1 MSSPVSGLFMGGVA
15 RGRLLPVALV
25 LLLLLNLVPTEPQ
38 TTLAER
44 TNHNVTMGD
53 PGVSDV
59 PTWRI
64 GDRWIYSGTFDPTI
78 LVTDTGV
85 EATVGEIQGDT
96 TVEVTGISMQ
106 NVDNMSVLAYTL
118 KTSANFDKSG
128 VSLEGFG
135 GNVYIQ
141 FTQTEYLRVSDLSPI
156 RSDLD
161 LYIRFVPSGISFLE
175 QILGDITITTTYSPV
190 NENYD
195 FPIRIDERWTTTTTS
210 SSQWSGQSD
219 YITPFPPPETDTNT
233 TTWVVT
239 DTGKPRNT
247 VGQSIDYGGCNESY
261 EMTSINSDGISEG
274 YRWYCPEVRNY
285 AWLHTSDDIGLT
297 IDFKLKRYDPVGATG
312 VEPYTNPGTRS
323 QCLDVVPQR
332 TITSLNTPMEVWVNA
347 SSSCFSNTAG
357 LALELHHEVEGIA
370 IPLTT
375 AANGSA
381 WAKIDIGDALDSS
394 ATQLDYASHGLVAK
408 AGNRVGA
415 TTITLDQY
423 LVGLDVFAD
432 EEAAVILRQR
442 CDDVSCVITQL
453 NALSGYNVLPGDIL
467 DIEVAFNN
475 RGITTSAP
483 TSARLTMPDGVTT
496 TEDLPALE
504 TYQAHKLFG
513 MWTVPEDAPIG
524 SLDILWEAD
533 MEGVN
538 TADADLENNVGSIG
552 LFVGRLPTP
561 VAAEATGMTRETIFL
576 NASESFDED
585 GGEVM
590 CEFYVP
596 FDDGTRTWD
605 YERFVSPSCTLNYT
619 WIDDGVYP
627 VEITVEDEEKDQTV
641 LLLNV
646 SVENRAPKIEVRS
659 QRMEAKVE
667 YPITLYAYANDS
679 DSEKVWPGVVDIYWP
694 GANCQEGYFTRT
706 CTTTSNTEG
715 WKTFTAVG
723 TDDDSTMSSATID
736 IKFTNIQPHSINVQL
751 VDANGPVL
759 MDAQNTW
766 HVDEDQMV
774 NVRGQAQD
782 SVDDIDDLTHTWW
795 PDDAQPS
802 LIRVFDGRTSEYDM
816 VWYEAGLHKMRL
828 EVTDTEG
835 ASSGV
840 EERWVSVNN
849 VPPVIEPLAST
860 LPIAEG
866 QSISVS
872 GSSTDTPSDRASLI
886 RCWDIDPSMDS
897 DDFGS
902 ADDDCDVIGDN
913 LTISW
918 NRSGTH
924 KLVYHVTDNDG
935 AHTSEVLEVMVLNT
949 PPIVRTAPFSCR
961 AYEPCLLDASTT
973 LDALNDVEDLTV
985 VWDIDVNVDSNEDGI
1000 PDNDADLIGKSV
1012 TYTFRSDGVQSV
1024 KVMAWDE
1031 DPERPGTKVVSFA
1044 VLPADRTA
1052 LENLGASLVG
1062 EEANPI
1068 AQLGLLAAL
1077 LLVVVFITRRK
1088 SRPEENSVWD
1098 EVTGTLALS
1107 AFDERDEKI
1116 EEKRPEGPPPDY
1128 LFEQSLQQAPNQTT
1142 APLQRG
1148 PPLPESGLPEGW
1160 TMEQWEHYG
1169 HQWLDSQG

>member
-1 MSSPVSGLFMGGVA
+1 M
-15 RGRLLPVALV
+15 
-25 LLLLLNLVPTEPQ
+25 
-38 TTLAER
+38 
-44 TNHNVTMGD
+44 
-53 PGVSDV
+53 
-59 PTWRI
+59 
-64 GDRWIYSGTFDPTI
+64 
-78 LVTDTGV
+78 
-85 EATVGEIQGDT
+85 
-96 TVEVTGISMQ
+96 
-106 NVDNMSVLAYTL
+106 
-118 KTSANFDKSG
+118 
-128 VSLEGFG
+128 
-135 GNVYIQ
+135 
-141 FTQTEYLRVSDLSPI
+141 TQ
-156 RSDLD
+156 
-161 LYIRFVPSGISFLE
+161 
-175 QILGDITITTTYSPV
+175 
-190 NENYD
+190 
-195 FPIRIDERWTTTTTS
+195 
-210 SSQWSGQSD
+210 
-219 YITPFPPPETDTNT
+219 
-233 TTWVVT
+233 
-239 DTGKPRNT
+239 
-247 VGQSIDYGGCNESY
+247 
-261 EMTSINSDGISEG
+261 
-274 YRWYCPEVRNY
+274 
-285 AWLHTSDDIGLT
+285 
-297 IDFKLKRYDPVGATG
+297 
-312 VEPYTNPGTRS
+312 
-323 QCLDVVPQR
+323 
-332 TITSLNTPMEVWVNA
+332 
-347 SSSCFSNTAG
+347 
-357 LALELHHEVEGIA
+357 
-370 IPLTT
+370 
-375 AANGSA
+375 
-381 WAKIDIGDALDSS
+381 
-394 ATQLDYASHGLVAK
+394 
-408 AGNRVGA
+408 
-415 TTITLDQY
+415 
-423 LVGLDVFAD
+423 
-432 EEAAVILRQR
+432 
-442 CDDVSCVITQL
+442 
-453 NALSGYNVLPGDIL
+453 
-467 DIEVAFNN
+467 
-475 RGITTSAP
+475 
-483 TSARLTMPDGVTT
+483 
-496 TEDLPALE
+496 
-504 TYQAHKLFG
+504 
-513 MWTVPEDAPIG
+513 
-524 SLDILWEAD
+524 
-533 MEGVN
+533 
-538 TADADLENNVGSIG
+538 
-552 LFVGRLPTP
+552 
-561 VAAEATGMTRETIFL
+561 ETIFL

-782 SVDDIDDLTHTWW
+782 SLDDIDDLTHTWW

-924 KLVYHVTDNDG
+924 KLVYHVTDDDG

-961 AYEPCLLDASTT
+961 AYEACLLDASAT

-1062 EEANPI
+1062 EEAKPI

-1128 LFEQSLQQAPNQTT
+1128 LFEQSLQQAPNQST
-1142 APLQRG
+1142 ALPQRG

-1169 HQWLDSQG
+1169 HQWLDSQV

>member
-1 MSSPVSGLFMGGVA
+1 MG
-15 RGRLLPVALV
+15 
-25 LLLLLNLVPTEPQ
+25 
-38 TTLAER
+38 
-44 TNHNVTMGD
+44 
-53 PGVSDV
+53 
-59 PTWRI
+59 
-64 GDRWIYSGTFDPTI
+64 
-78 LVTDTGV
+78 
-85 EATVGEIQGDT
+85 
-96 TVEVTGISMQ
+96 
-106 NVDNMSVLAYTL
+106 
-118 KTSANFDKSG
+118 
-128 VSLEGFG
+128 
-135 GNVYIQ
+135 
-141 FTQTEYLRVSDLSPI
+141 
-156 RSDLD
+156 
-161 LYIRFVPSGISFLE
+161 
-175 QILGDITITTTYSPV
+175 
-190 NENYD
+190 
-195 FPIRIDERWTTTTTS
+195 
-210 SSQWSGQSD
+210 
-219 YITPFPPPETDTNT
+219 
-233 TTWVVT
+233 
-239 DTGKPRNT
+239 
-247 VGQSIDYGGCNESY
+247 
-261 EMTSINSDGISEG
+261 
-274 YRWYCPEVRNY
+274 
-285 AWLHTSDDIGLT
+285 
-297 IDFKLKRYDPVGATG
+297 
-312 VEPYTNPGTRS
+312 
-323 QCLDVVPQR
+323 
-332 TITSLNTPMEVWVNA
+332 
-347 SSSCFSNTAG
+347 
-357 LALELHHEVEGIA
+357 
-370 IPLTT
+370 
-375 AANGSA
+375 
-381 WAKIDIGDALDSS
+381 
-394 ATQLDYASHGLVAK
+394 
-408 AGNRVGA
+408 
-415 TTITLDQY
+415 
-423 LVGLDVFAD
+423 
-432 EEAAVILRQR
+432 
-442 CDDVSCVITQL
+442 
-453 NALSGYNVLPGDIL
+453 
-467 DIEVAFNN
+467 
-475 RGITTSAP
+475 
-483 TSARLTMPDGVTT
+483 
-496 TEDLPALE
+496 
-504 TYQAHKLFG
+504 
-513 MWTVPEDAPIG
+513 
-524 SLDILWEAD
+524 
-533 MEGVN
+533 GVN
-538 TADADLENNVGSIG
+538 TADADLQNNVGSIE

-561 VAAEATGMTRETIFL
+561 VAAEATGMTQETIFL

-782 SVDDIDDLTHTWW
+782 SLDDIDDLTHTWW

-924 KLVYHVTDNDG
+924 KLVYHVTDDDG

-961 AYEPCLLDASTT
+961 AYEACLLDASAT

-1062 EEANPI
+1062 EEAKPI

-1128 LFEQSLQQAPNQTT
+1128 LFEQSLQQAPNQST
-1142 APLQRG
+1142 ALSQRG

-1169 HQWLDSQG
+1169 HQWLDSQV